1 MLCSRPG
8 KSERDILRESG
19 TQNSLLATVITR
31 KSKPLEAP
39 ARWNLET
46 AVTAAQSDKLN
57 RDPMARREFNRI

>member
-8 KSERDILRESG
+8 KSERDILRESE

-46 AVTAAQSDKLN
+46 SSHGSSE
-57 RDPMARREFNRI
+57 R